1 MNKQKFILI
10 LALLGFNACI
20 SWGQNLTQQLRG
32 TIVDR
37 QTKNVLADASVMIK
51 DAKLIAISDSNGKF
65 SFSKIP
71 IAKYDL
77 VISKVGY
84 QNTLINGIELNSGK
98 EVVLE
103 IELEEAVILLKE
115 VTVNSNK
122 NKEQFHNP
130 FALVSTRQFG
140 PQEAVRYAG
149 GFRILQEWHWPL
161 RA

>member
-1 MNKQKFILI
+1 MNKLKFILL
-10 LALLGFNACI
+10 LAFLGFNTSI

-37 QTKNVLADASVMIK
+37 QTKNVLADASVVIK

-65 SFSKIP
+65 SFIKIP

-77 VISKVGY
+77 VISKLGY

-103 IELEEAVILLKE
+103 IELEEAVTILK
-115 VTVNSNK
+115 
-122 NKEQFHNP
+122 
-130 FALVSTRQFG
+130 
-140 PQEAVRYAG
+140 
-149 GFRILQEWHWPL
+149 
-161 RA
+161 